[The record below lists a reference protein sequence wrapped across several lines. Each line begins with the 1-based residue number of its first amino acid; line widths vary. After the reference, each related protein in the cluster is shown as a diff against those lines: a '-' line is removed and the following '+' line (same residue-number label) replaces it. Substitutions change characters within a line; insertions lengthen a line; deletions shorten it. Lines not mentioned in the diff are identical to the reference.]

1 MAWAMRRAKNAVS
14 MRSDSSKLQAR
25 TRIIDAGLYAPQ
37 ARNSPLRDSTRTVS
51 PLSAL
56 PLAMLPSKIHGWR
69 RNSERSLASR
79 SLMSFMRGFSTPVR
93 PELVEGL
100 ADTPPPVRPEPVEG
114 LVPVRRLRQAQPERG
129 CWGMWRALRQAQG
142 ERLGVLFFFA
152 LGCAASYT
160 FDKCP
165 KSSFV

>member
-25 TRIIDAGLYAPQ
+25 TRIIDAGLYAPH

-93 PELVEGL
+93 PE
-100 ADTPPPVRPEPVEG
+100 PVEG

-129 CWGMWRALRQAQG
+129 VWGMWRALRQAQG
-142 ERLGVLFFFA
+142 ERLGVLFFF
-152 LGCAASYT
+152 
-160 FDKCP
+160 
-165 KSSFV
+165 